1 MGTLV
6 AFWRAET
13 KCYDR
18 KRNEARRARGQRI
31 VINIRGQCGTGEKSK
46 KQQVAKRTL
55 RFTRESCLWRHTR

>member
-6 AFWRAET
+6 AFWRAEA
-13 KCYDR
+13 KRNDR

-31 VINIRGQCGTGEKSK
+31 VIYIRSQCGTGEKSK

-55 RFTRESCLWRHTR
+55 RFIGESCLRRHTR